1 MQTLHCLLEGRLPLA
16 KSVRCPITLQL
27 SQCCCV
33 YSPLSTLTHYLLPE
47 SPRGR
52 PVRQN
57 SQGSSP
63 FRLQSGTYQA
73 SSHLPTPRT
82 LVPAA
87 PVFLPLSSQPWQHVI
102 LSTTCPLSSSTSL
115 LQTTAPS
122 SHLSPVTSDHSPPVY
137 LQYLWNLGCKHLTLR
152 ATSDHSTF

>member
-1 MQTLHCLLEGRLPLA
+1 MQTLHRLLEGHLPLA
-16 KSVRCPITLQL
+16 KSVWCPITLQL

-33 YSPLSTLTHYLLPE
+33 YAPLSTLTHYLLPE
-47 SPRGR
+47 SPTGR

-115 LQTTAPS
+115 HQDDRPLQPPISCHKRPFTTCTTAIPLES
-122 SHLSPVTSDHSPPVY
+122 WLQASNTQSHL
-137 LQYLWNLGCKHLTLR
+137 
-152 ATSDHSTF
+152 